1 MVNMTFIGQNIPDRK
16 VQKVEGALGM
26 HMSQL
31 VEFTFKKF
39 NSRDQVPLYT
49 SFPAFAICRHFDDS
63 HSDKCVGYLSI
74 YLNHPQ
80 FSLSVFC
87 NFHSMHLSPL

>member
-1 MVNMTFIGQNIPDRK
+1 MVNMTFIGKNIPDRK

-26 HMSQL
+26 HISQL
-31 VEFTFKKF
+31 VEFTFKNF

-49 SFPAFAICRHFDDS
+49 SFPTFAICRHFDDS
-63 HSDKCVGYLSI
+63 HSDKCMGYLSI
-74 YLNHPQ
+74 YLNRPQ
-80 FSLSVFC
+80 FSLSMFY